1 MTIEVFNPPGL
12 MQPTTYRQVSVATG
26 SRMVFLAGQVARD
39 AEGNAVGADDLAE
52 QTAQVFKNIAT
63 ALAAV
68 GASFADVAKLTAFV
82 VDYRPEKMRDIAEG
96 LQRAGIDLGTDML
109 RPTTLV
115 GVAALFEPDILI
127 EVEAIA
133 VLP

>member
-39 AEGNAVGADDLAE
+39 AEGKAVGAGDLAE
-52 QTAQVFKNIAT
+52 QTAQVFKNVAIA
-63 ALAAV
+63 LEGV

-82 VDYRPEKMRDIAEG
+82 VDYKPEKMREIGEG
-96 LQRAGIDLGTDML
+96 LRRAGLDLATDML

>member
-39 AEGNAVGADDLAE
+39 AEGNAVGAGDLAE
-52 QTAQVFKNIAT
+52 QRASG
-63 ALAAV
+63 
-68 GASFADVAKLTAFV
+68 GAG
-82 VDYRPEKMRDIAEG
+82 P
-96 LQRAGIDLGTDML
+96 DLGTDML